1 MGGPVAASGGGSGNN
16 VGPDTARRNVARGN
30 TAAIAQVAARQ
41 RKAEANRLPG
51 FVGGLMG
58 GLGDMNRRNITR
70 GLELGGEAVR
80 DERGQVVGVINRNR
94 MGGRVYSGRPG
105 YDPFAP
111 PDNSSDDDQPRA
123 APAAAPPVAP
133 PAAPPPA
140 SPPTSSPGG
149 GAPGSSDQAAP
160 AADPVTPASVV
171 RSPSQTAAAAAG
183 RASPYRRGRR
193 TRSILTSSRGVL
205 GAAPTEKKQLLGS

>member
-1 MGGPVAASGGGSGNN
+1 MGGPVAEDSGRDN
-16 VGPDTARRNVARGN
+16 R
-30 TAAIAQVAARQ
+30 AAIAQVASRQ
-41 RKAEANRLPG
+41 RTAEANRLPG
-51 FVGGLMG
+51 TFGAIQGAM
-58 GLGDMNRRNITR
+58 GDMNRRNITR

-80 DERGQVVGVINRNR
+80 DERGQVVGVINVNQ

-105 YDPFAP
+105 YNPMAP
-111 PDNSSDDDQPRA
+111 PDTSSDERS

-160 AADPVTPASVV
+160 AADPVQPRSVV
-171 RSPSQTAAAAAG
+171 RGATETAAAARG
-183 RASPYRRGRR
+183 RASPYRRNRR

-205 GAAPTEKKQLLGS
+205 GDAPTEKKQLLGS